1 LSSPIDIG
9 VLLAVGIAAGFIN
22 VMAGGGSAIT
32 LPTLI
37 FLGLNSALANGTNRI
52 AILIQNIS
60 AVISFKK
67 EIRQLPDQNFN
78 LSLKLSLLTL
88 PGAILGVIIAV
99 NISDSLFKT
108 ILSIVMIG
116 IIISMLLPGKKF
128 SYNKE
133 NENLNWKIIL
143 SMLFVGFYGG
153 FIQVGVGFIIMAVLN
168 NLMKLN
174 LVHVNMHKVFIVLIY
189 TIPAISIFLFTS
201 NINWFYGISL
211 AAGNAIGGWWAV
223 KFQVK
228 KGEKAVKILLT
239 FAILIMALK
248 LINII

>member
-1 LSSPIDIG
+1 LSVPIDIG
-9 VLLAVGIAAGFIN
+9 TLLIIGIAAGFIN

-67 EIRQLPDQNFN
+67 EKYQNFN

-88 PGAILGVIIAV
+88 PGAILGAIIAV
-99 NISDSLFKT
+99 NISDRLFNT
-108 ILSIVMIG
+108 ILGIVMIG

-128 SYNKE
+128 TYNQE

-189 TIPAISIFLFTS
+189 TIPAILIFLFTS
-201 NINWFYGISL
+201 NINWLFGISL

-223 KFQVK
+223 KFQIK
-228 KGEKAVKILLT
+228 KGEKAVKILLI